1 MFRRFHPVF
10 APDGANT
17 GRPAGPSRS
26 QRAEIAEDTPSSPLD
41 RPTIGEVIGKRYGRR
56 DVLRGALGVTAIA
69 ALSGG
74 VAGAALRAGTAEA
87 AQPKGAFDFEELQ
100 AGFDETHHVAPGY
113 DADVLIRW
121 GDPVMPGAP
130 KFTPEAQSAEA
141 QEMQF
146 GYNND
151 FIGYVALEPTAD
163 GQARGLLCVN
173 HEYTNEELMFPNY
186 QGSTAKTVAI
196 EMAAHGHTVIEV
208 RQGADGK
215 WATVPDSPYNR
226 RFSTRS
232 TPMAISGPAAG
243 HDRMKTSADP
253 SGTRVVGTVNNC
265 AGGMTPYGTVL
276 IAEENFHGY
285 FKGELADGPEKA
297 NHERYG
303 VPGGWYDWADHDPR
317 FDVAQEPTE
326 PNRFGWMVEFDPYDP
341 DFTPVKRTAMGRFK
355 HEGAETVLNPDGRV
369 VAMMGDDQ
377 RFDYIYKFVSHGRV
391 DSHDRASNFGLLD
404 SGILYV
410 ARFDEDG
417 TVTWLPLTFGS
428 GPLTEANDFTS
439 QADVLIETRRAAD
452 LLGATPMDRP
462 EDLSTDPVNGK
473 VYCMLTSNEKRKADA
488 IDAANPR
495 AANSAGHVLEISVAN
510 GDFAQTRDSWD
521 ILLLAGDP
529 NDAGAGAKWGPATSE
544 DGWFVNPDNS
554 KVDSRGRLWISTD
567 GNKPEVSGRTDGVWA
582 IETQGELRGS
592 SRHFFR
598 CPVGAELCGPYF
610 TPGDETLFVA
620 VQHPGD
626 VDGASYEQPGTR
638 WPDFDANTPV
648 RPAVV
653 AITKQGGG
661 QIG

>member
-1 MFRRFHPVF
+1 MFRRFQPVF
-10 APDGANT
+10 APDGANP
-17 GRPAGPSRS
+17 GSNAGPSRS
-26 QRAEIAEDTPSSPLD
+26 QRAEIAEDTPASPLD

-74 VAGAALRAGTAEA
+74 VSGVALRANA
-87 AQPKGAFDFEELQ
+87 AAAAPAGSFAFEELQ
-100 AGFDETHHVAPGY
+100 AGFDETHHVAAGY

-121 GDPVMPGAP
+121 GDPVVPGAP
-130 KFTPEAQSAEA
+130 AFTPEAQSAEA

-151 FIGYVALEPTAD
+151 FIGYVALDPAAD

-196 EMAAHGHTVIEV
+196 EMAAHGHSVIEV

-215 WATVPDSPYNR
+215 WTSVPDSPYNR

-232 TPMAISGPAAG
+232 TPIAISGPAAG
-243 HDRMKTSADP
+243 HDRLKTTADP
-253 SGTRVVGTVNNC
+253 SGTRVIGTVNNC

-285 FKGELADGPEKA
+285 FKGELAEGPEKV

-317 FDVAQEPTE
+317 FDVAQEPNE

-341 DFTPVKRTAMGRFK
+341 DFTPVKRTALGRFK

-391 DSHDRASNFGLLD
+391 DAHDRAANFGLLD

-410 ARFDEDG
+410 ARFDADG
-417 TVTWLPLTFGS
+417 TVAWLPLTFGS
-428 GPLTEANDFTS
+428 GPLTEENDFTS

-462 EDLSTDPVNGK
+462 EDLSTDPQNAK

-495 AANSAGHVLEISVAN
+495 AANSAGHVLEISVSG
-510 GDFAQTRDSWD
+510 GDFAQTRDTWD
-521 ILLLAGDP
+521 VLILAGDP
-529 NDAGAGAKWGPATSE
+529 NDAEAGAKWGPATSE
-544 DGWFVNPDNS
+544 DGWFINPDNS
-554 KVDSRGRLWISTD
+554 KVDGRGRLWISTD
-567 GNKPEVSGRTDGVWA
+567 GNNPEASGRTDGVWA

-626 VDGASYEQPGTR
+626 VDGATYEQPGTR
-638 WPDFDANTPV
+638 WPDFDADTPV